1 LRVCCRPVRRQRG
14 WRHAIEVF
22 GICAKG
28 TRRTLQG
35 SWRNSGQ
42 NVNPA
47 PASDI
52 VWWTRRSAQ
61 LVGDEVSCVIQS
73 CPTSGNVVTQIW
85 PRTPEQCHGASD
97 VRGRHGRATESRIR
111 TIGSVITGTRACAWR
126 GDIRFGPVTA
136 IDRHRTAAA
145 KVSNHILACGQRTDG
160 VRCCVNGGRIHD
172 SGTIGTVVACA
183 CHHHDAGSSLG
194 FNGSLQRV
202 SRTTFRWRANP

>member
-14 WRHAIEVF
+14 WRYAIEVF
-22 GICAKG
+22 CVCAKG
-28 TRRTLQG
+28 TRRTLHW

-61 LVGDEVSCVIQS
+61 LVGDEVSCVIQH
-73 CPTSGNVVTQIW
+73 CPTPGNVVTQIW
-85 PRTPEQCHGASD
+85 PRTPEQCHRASD

-111 TIGSVITGTRACAWR
+111 TVGSVIAGTSTCARR
-126 GDIRFGPVTA
+126 GDIRFRPVTA

-145 KVSNHILACGQRTDG
+145 EVSNDILAGIQSSNRI
-160 VRCCVNGGRIHD
+160 RC
-172 SGTIGTVVACA
+172 
-183 CHHHDAGSSLG
+183 
-194 FNGSLQRV
+194 
-202 SRTTFRWRANP
+202 